1 MKTIGTKLLNIY
13 ESVKSVNKDMLIKTR
28 SGGYKV
34 MSEATVINAIRPELL
49 KNKLIII
56 QTKAHGEKTGNI
68 TRVNTQYRIIDTESG
83 EFIELGG
90 YGEGSDSQDKGA
102 GMAQTYALKYV
113 LMKTFMLISGEDADN
128 VSSDQ
133 KSDDFQK
140 QLADARKKCLELI
153 KTTEFPETEE
163 EYLKKEIDKNK
174 SNINELRNIYK
185 NILIDIKEKRE
196 RTRQGDNFS
205 L

>member
-1 MKTIGTKLLNIY
+1 MKTIATKLLNIY

-28 SGGYKV
+28 SGAYKV
-34 MSEATVINAIRPELL
+34 MSEATVINAIRPEFL

-56 QTKAHGEKTGNI
+56 QTGAHGEKTGNI
-68 TRVNTQYRIIDTESG
+68 TRVNTQYKIIDTESG

-140 QLADARKKCLELI
+140 QLVDARKKCLELI
-153 KTTEFPETEE
+153 KTTEFPETER

-185 NILIDIKEKRE
+185 NILVDIKEKRE